1 MRLGAKER
9 MWSSNSAK
17 FTFAI
22 PQLKSMNGEKS
33 KIYQKILIVDDEPD
47 ITLSFKM
54 ILENNGF
61 IVDAYNDPLEA
72 VNAFEPSSY
81 ELLLLDIR
89 MPKMDGFQLYD
100 ELRKKDPVV
109 KAIFI
114 TAFDIN
120 YEALRKMYPHLRIES
135 FIRKP
140 VDSEH
145 LISAVRSELG
155 RAQSSP

>member
-1 MRLGAKER
+1 
-9 MWSSNSAK
+9 
-17 FTFAI
+17 
-22 PQLKSMNGEKS
+22 
-33 KIYQKILIVDDEPD
+33 
-47 ITLSFKM
+47 
-54 ILENNGF
+54 
-61 IVDAYNDPLEA
+61 

-81 ELLLLDIR
+81 DLLLLDIR

-100 ELRKKDPVV
+100 ELSKKDPVV